1 MSSPEHKEKI
11 WNLIKDVKVG
21 MLATED
27 QGDMHARPMHMVQK
41 DYDGTIWFF
50 TRRDAEKVDELK
62 SGRNVCLT
70 FSDPSNDIYV
80 SMTGKAHL
88 SFDKDLIDKFWNP
101 FVGAWFE
108 NGKQDP
114 NVALLEIKISS
125 GEHWKTDS
133 NKIVQLYE
141 IAKANVTSTTPDMG
155 ENEKFGNLK

>member
-1 MSSPEHKEKI
+1 MSSPEHKKKI

-21 MLATED
+21 MLSIEE
-27 QGDMHARPMHMVQK
+27 QGAIHARPMHLVQK
-41 DYDGTIWFF
+41 DYDGKIWFF

-80 SMTGKAHL
+80 SMSGKATL
-88 SFDKDLIDKFWNP
+88 SFDKTLIEKFWNP

-108 NGKQDP
+108 NGKEDP
-114 NVALLEIKISS
+114 NVALLEIKINS
-125 GEHWKTDS
+125 GEHWKTDA

-141 IAKANVTSTTPDMG
+141 IAKANITDTTPDMG